1 VTKGIA
7 LLFSAVAGMLVA
19 MQPPIN
25 SKLGTAVG
33 NFAAAT
39 ISFMVGTLALVAVTV
54 LAGGTHLS
62 GLRDVPWWYFAGGL
76 IGAVFV
82 ASSLVMVRTL
92 GAGGVVAATI
102 AGQLTASVVIDTFG
116 LLGVAQKPLTLG
128 KMVGIALL
136 AAGVFLIVRD
146 NWSFV

>member
-7 LLFSAVAGMLVA
+7 LLLSAAAGMLVA

-25 SKLGTAVG
+25 SKLGGAVG

-39 ISFMVGTLALVAVTV
+39 LSFLVGTVALVVVTV
-54 LAGGTHLS
+54 LAGGTHLG
-62 GLRDVPWWYFAGGL
+62 GLRHVPWWYFVGGL

-82 ASSLVMVRTL
+82 ASSLVTVRTL

-102 AGQLTASVVIDTFG
+102 AGQLTASVVIDRFG
-116 LLGVAQKPLTLG
+116 LLGVAEKPLTAA
-128 KMVGIALL
+128 KVAGIALL

-146 NWSFV
+146 

>member
-7 LLFSAVAGMLVA
+7 LLLSAFAGMLVA

-25 SKLGTAVG
+25 SKLGGAVG
-33 NFAAAT
+33 TFAAAT
-39 ISFMVGTLALVAVTV
+39 ISFMVGTAVLFVVAI
-54 LAGGTHLS
+54 ASGGSHLG
-62 GLRDVPWWYFAGGL
+62 GLRGVPWWYFAGGF

-82 ASSLVMVRTL
+82 ASSLVTVRTL

-102 AGQLTASVVIDTFG
+102 AGQLTGSVVIDQFG
-116 LLGVAQKPLTLG
+116 LLGLHKQPLTAA
-128 KMVGIALL
+128 KVAGIVLL

-146 NWSFV
+146 

>member
-7 LLFSAVAGMLVA
+7 LLLSGLAGALVA

-25 SKLGTAVG
+25 SKLGQAVG

-39 ISFMVGTLALVAVTV
+39 ISFMVGTLALLVVTLAV
-54 LAGGTHLS
+54 GGHHVS
-62 GLRDVPWWYFAGGL
+62 DLRHVPWWYFAGGF

-82 ASSLVMVRTL
+82 ASSLITVRTL

-102 AGQLTASVVIDTFG
+102 AGQLTFSVVIDKFG
-116 LLGVAQKPLTLG
+116 LLGLEEKPLTVTRI
-128 KMVGIALL
+128 VGVLLL
-136 AAGVFLIVRD
+136 ATGVFLVVRD
-146 NWSFV
+146 

>member
-7 LLFSAVAGMLVA
+7 LLLSGLAGALVA

-25 SKLGTAVG
+25 SKLGQAIG

-39 ISFMVGTLALVAVTV
+39 VSFLVGTLALLVVTIAV
-54 LAGGTHLS
+54 GNHHIS
-62 GLRDVPWWYFAGGL
+62 DIKHVPWWYLVGGF

-82 ASSLVMVRTL
+82 ASSLITVRTL

-102 AGQLTASVVIDTFG
+102 AGQLTFSVVIDKFG
-116 LLGVAQKPLTLG
+116 LLGLPEKPLHPTRI
-128 KMVGIALL
+128 VGVALL
-136 AAGVFLIVRD
+136 ALGVFLVVRD
-146 NWSFV
+146 